1 MQALHIFKPGR
12 HTAMS
17 GQTLQFSDADL
28 QASANAYNPT
38 LHEAPLVVGHPST
51 DDPAYGWIKSLSF
64 DNGLH
69 ATPQQVNPAFAEL
82 VNAGAFKKIS
92 ASFYSPESP
101 ANPVPGVYY
110 LRHVGF
116 LGAHAPAIKGL
127 RSPSFADNEQGVL
140 TFSEWDD
147 ETNAS
152 LWRRMREWLIGK
164 FGQAEADAVV
174 PGYEVKNLEEAASN
188 ALQQAQTNAQN
199 LSSIPAFAEP
209 KPLENLM
216 PNPQTT
222 EIESEN
228 ASLKQQLAAAN
239 NQLATAALEKR
250 RIQAHA
256 ASVAFCESIPT
267 NKLPGDH
274 RTMAVAMMDHLAL
287 QQTPLEFG
295 EGENKAPLLDKFK
308 EFLQSL
314 PERVSFGEHAT
325 KARATDP
332 AAQTL
337 NFAAP
342 AGFTVDPDS
351 GAVHQQALAY
361 QKTHGGSYLDAAKAV
376 SAV

>member
-1 MQALHIFKPGR
+1 MN
-12 HTAMS
+12 
-17 GQTLQFSDADL
+17 GQTLQFSETDL
-28 QASANAYNPT
+28 QASANAYDPK
-38 LHEAPLVVGHPST
+38 LHEAPLVVGHPSI
-51 DDPAYGWIKSLSF
+51 DAPAYGWIKSLAF

-82 VNAGAFKKIS
+82 VNTGAFKKIS

-127 RSPSFADNEQGVL
+127 RNPSFADNEQGVL

-147 ETNAS
+147 VTNAS
-152 LWRRMREWLIGK
+152 LWRRMREWFIGK

-174 PGYEVKNLEEAASN
+174 PGYEVKSLEEAANN
-188 ALQQAQTNAQN
+188 AVQQAQTNAQN
-199 LSSIPAFAEP
+199 LPPTPAFAESTSP
-209 KPLENLM
+209 EHLM
-216 PNPQTT
+216 TPEEKATLMAKND
-222 EIESEN
+222 
-228 ASLKQQLAAAN
+228 SLAAELAAAKNQLAA
-239 NQLATAALEKR
+239 AALEKR
-250 RIQAHA
+250 RTQVHA
-256 ASVAFCESIPT
+256 ASVAFCEGIPT
-267 NKLPGDH
+267 NKLPGDW
-274 RTMAVAMMDHLAL
+274 RTMAVAMMDHLSL
-287 QQTPLEFG
+287 QQAPLEFG

-325 KARATDP
+325 KARATDQ

-351 GAVHQQALAY
+351 GAIHQQALAY
-361 QKTHGGSYLDAAKAV
+361 QKTHGCSYLDAAKAV
-376 SAV
+376 STV

>member
-1 MQALHIFKPGR
+1 
-12 HTAMS
+12 MS

-28 QASANAYNPT
+28 QASANAYDPK

-51 DDPAYGWIKSLSF
+51 DDPAYGWIKSLAF

-82 VNAGAFKKIS
+82 VNTGAFKKIS

-127 RSPSFADNEQGVL
+127 RNPSFADNEQGVL

-152 LWRRMREWLIGK
+152 LWRRLREWIIGK

-174 PGYEVKNLEEAASN
+174 PSYEVKNLEEAASN
-188 ALQQAQTNAQN
+188 ALQQAQTNAQ
-199 LSSIPAFAEP
+199 SMPSIPAFAES
-209 KPLENLM
+209 NLPESSM
-216 PNPQTT
+216 PTIDKNIQ
-222 EIESEN
+222 SEN
-228 ASLKQQLAAAN
+228 EQLKQQLAAAQ
-239 NQLATAALEKR
+239 NQLATATLEKR
-250 RIQAHA
+250 RTQVHA
-256 ASVAFCESIPT
+256 ASVAFCEGIPT
-267 NKLPGDH
+267 NKLPGDW
-274 RTMAVAMMDHLAL
+274 RSMAVAMMDHLSL

-325 KARATDP
+325 KARATDQ

-376 SAV
+376 SVSAV